1 LNYYLLIFY
10 LSKIFLFFII
20 CFFIFVGILT
30 SNPDFS
36 FVNCNNPKNICFYNN
51 TSQKV
56 SGYIVSDVTNKNNKQ
71 EFILRIFNKN
81 NGNNNILI
89 STYSKE
95 DLFYGDF
102 LSINCDLLEP
112 KNSDGSK
119 FNYVKYLQ
127 LKNVYSTCNAKI
139 LTIDNNKNKINFYYY
154 LLKWKYFL
162 KNRITDIYGTPYDG
176 LIFGILFGGNYL
188 SKDLS
193 NLFSNAGISHI
204 TAVSGYNIS
213 IIVSILCFCLLNIG
227 LNRSKIFYFIL
238 IFLIVFVLFTGM
250 TASVVR
256 AAIMGICSL
265 LVIKF
270 GRLSNGIVV
279 LFFVGFLMV
288 LLNPLILIYDV
299 GFQLSFLATFG
310 IIFFKPIL
318 DKLFIKFPD
327 FLNLK
332 DSLSSTISAFLFTS
346 PIIFINF
353 NSFNLFSIIVN
364 LLVLE
369 YVPLLMLLGI
379 ISIFLPQLT
388 YFFAIVIIKYI
399 IFICELFT

>member
-1 LNYYLLIFY
+1 M
-10 LSKIFLFFII
+10 SKIFLFFII
-20 CFFIFVGILT
+20 VFFVFVGILT

-36 FVNCNNPKNICFYNN
+36 FVDCNNSKNICFYNN
-51 TSQKV
+51 TSKKIF
-56 SGYIVSDVTNKNNKQ
+56 GYVISDVTNKNNKK
-71 EFILRIFNKN
+71 EFVVKVIDINEKYKN
-81 NGNNNILI
+81 SNILV

-95 DLFYGDF
+95 NFFYGDY
-102 LSINCDLLEP
+102 LNIDCDLSMP
-112 KNSDGSK
+112 KNSNNST
-119 FNYVKYLQ
+119 FNYIKYLQ
-127 LKNVYSTCNAKI
+127 LKNVYSVCNPKKI
-139 LTIDNNKNKINFYYY
+139 SINNNKKIDFYYY
-154 LLKWKYFL
+154 LLTWKYFL
-162 KNRITDIYGTPYDG
+162 KNRITNIYGEPYDG

-193 NLFSNAGISHI
+193 NLFSSAGISHI

-213 IIVSILCFCLLNIG
+213 IIISILCFFLLSCG
-227 LNRSKIFYFIL
+227 LNRFNVIYFIL
-238 IFLIVFVLFTGM
+238 GFLIIFVLFTGA

-256 AAIMGICSL
+256 AAVMSICSL
-265 LVIKF
+265 VSLQF
-270 GRLSNGIVV
+270 GRLSKGINV

-288 LLNPLILIYDV
+288 LINPLILIYDV

-310 IIFFKPIL
+310 IIFLKPIL

-332 DSLSSTISAFLFTS
+332 DSLSSTVSAFLFTS

-353 NSFNLFSIIVN
+353 NSFSLFSIVVN

-369 YVPLLMLLGI
+369 YIPFLMLFGA
-379 ISIFLPQLT
+379 ISIFFPKLT
-388 YFFAIVIIKYI
+388 YFFSLIIMKYI